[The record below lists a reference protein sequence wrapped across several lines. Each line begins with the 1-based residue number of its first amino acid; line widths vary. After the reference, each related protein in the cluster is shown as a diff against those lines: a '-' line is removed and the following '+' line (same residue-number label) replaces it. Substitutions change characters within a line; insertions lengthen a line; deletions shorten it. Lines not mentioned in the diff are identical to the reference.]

1 MQSIFLVED
10 DENISEI
17 IGYALKNSG
26 YNVKRFESGEQLW
39 DELEINAPD
48 LFILDIMLL
57 DESGVEILK
66 RIKLN
71 SLLNEIP
78 IMMLTARGS
87 DQDKIQCFDL
97 GVDDYITKPFSVL
110 ELIARVKAVIKRS
123 QIKSSKVLKHE
134 NIEIDVNSRVVK
146 YSNNNVE
153 LTYKE
158 FELLKYLFENQ
169 GIVITREQLI
179 ENIWGDEFY
188 GSYRTVDMHIKSLR
202 KKVDENKT
210 LIKSVRGVGYKI

>member
-1 MQSIFLVED
+1 MQNIFLVED

-26 YNVKRFESGEQLW
+26 YNVKRFESSNQLW
-39 DELEINAPD
+39 DELKINTPD
-48 LFILDIMLL
+48 LFVLDIMLF
-57 DESGVEILK
+57 DESGIEILK

-87 DQDKIQCFDL
+87 NQDKIQCFDL

-123 QIKSSKVLKHE
+123 QIKSSKVLKHDNVE
-134 NIEIDVNSRVVK
+134 LDVNSRVVK
-146 YSNNNVE
+146 YSNNNIE

-188 GSYRTVDMHIKSLR
+188 GSNRTVDMHIKSLR

>member
-26 YNVKRFESGEQLW
+26 YNVKRFESSNQLW
-39 DELEINAPD
+39 DELKINAPD
-48 LFILDIMLL
+48 LFVLDIMLF
-57 DESGVEILK
+57 DESGIEILK
-66 RIKLN
+66 KIKLN

-123 QIKSSKVLKHE
+123 QIKSSKVLKHDNVE
-134 NIEIDVNSRVVK
+134 LDVNSRVVK
-146 YSNNNVE
+146 YSNNNIE

-188 GSYRTVDMHIKSLR
+188 GSNRTVDMHIKSLR